1 MQCVCV
7 CVSVCVSQSD
17 GLVGT
22 QPEDQIP
29 HEQRYEDPAGIV
41 TDTDIMM
48 ITVRFVGLWEPMAC
62 SLLTSGGN
70 KCSSITLCT
79 AALDVVDYFIYTI
92 KVSSISAI

>member
-1 MQCVCV
+1 M
-7 CVSVCVSQSD
+7 SQSD

-29 HEQRYEDPAGIV
+29 HEQRYENPAGISV
-41 TDTDIMM
+41 TNTDIMM
-48 ITVRFVGLWEPMAC
+48 ITVCFVGLWEPMAC

-70 KCSSITLCT
+70 KYSSITLCT